1 MIKYILLSIYLSLF
15 MSLTNGITCTVCS
28 SETSSACAD
37 PFDSSNASFLQ
48 LSGYN
53 YCQKNVFANGLIT
66 RFGESTCLTS
76 NLRGITT
83 AYCCSNRDNCNYA
96 VKLRS
101 SLSMSISFIISFM
114 FFIKFVFH

>member
-1 MIKYILLSIYLSLF
+1 

-96 VKLRS
+96 FYVFYQICF
-101 SLSMSISFIISFM
+101 SLNYFLDTKKDSLI
-114 FFIKFVFH
+114 V